1 MQIDFLFTNSYGMV
15 FKTSCPSF
23 PLSCYQACI
32 SVMKTIEC
40 VEYMCM
46 YFLIRNK
53 MLKLCLKRVKC
64 REGNGKVL
72 KNKQS
77 EFVTQPVGH
86 WLEFHL
92 SRLTLACCKRLLKKR
107 TCRQDCCDCRS
118 RSGTMHILYQP
129 TKSMYFYL
137 KMAMPQ
143 REQKISGRD
152 SKQKTINQLFKSV
165 LSFQKK

>member
-1 MQIDFLFTNSYGMV
+1 MV

-32 SVMKTIEC
+32 SFMKAIEC

-46 YFLIRNK
+46 YFPIRNK

-64 REGNGKVL
+64 KEGNAKVL
-72 KNKQS
+72 NNKQN
-77 EFVTQPVGH
+77 EFVIHPVGH

-107 TCRQDCCDCRS
+107 TCRQDCWDCRS
-118 RSGTMHILYQP
+118 RSGTMHFLSCSKDI
-129 TKSMYFYL
+129 
-137 KMAMPQ
+137 MPNH
-143 REQKISGRD
+143 QKYVFLPENGDALAGIEDFWER
-152 SKQKTINQLFKSV
+152 L
-165 LSFQKK
+165 